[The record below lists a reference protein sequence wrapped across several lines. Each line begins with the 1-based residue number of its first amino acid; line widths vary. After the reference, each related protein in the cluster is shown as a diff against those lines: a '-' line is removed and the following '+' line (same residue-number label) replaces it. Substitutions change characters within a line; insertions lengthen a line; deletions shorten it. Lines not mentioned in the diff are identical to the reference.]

1 MMNESQFNRGS
12 WIALGASFFLIVNVL
27 FVNSY
32 RYTLPTDGWVLDESS
47 LGLAMNLLDLPSS
60 FQAGDLLIS
69 IGDVPV
75 EEITGRPLMA
85 KGTLPDTWRAGGIV
99 QYTIKRGDQ
108 TLTMPMP
115 IGNWNLIALW
125 NGILDDWSN
134 SLIGLLYFLIGAFVF
149 VRRPSNLGAQVL
161 FFLGT
166 VRLVMML
173 ILVIPFTLADFGNTF
188 ALTAVSLLGYYIWGI
203 LLFPTLLLLSL
214 VFPRPKWPF
223 RTHPLLTLAF
233 LYLFEAVIL
242 LFVGG
247 ISAEAGATVGFGLV
261 AVFGLL
267 TVISVIHTLI
277 TERGDAVARAQIM
290 WVGLGVALVAGFQFL
305 ENVIGF
311 FMGGAASG
319 PPWWVN
325 LISAFV
331 YLALPITIAI
341 AILRYRLFDIDV
353 IIRRTLVYGA
363 LTATLALV
371 FFGGVTL
378 LQQVIGRISG
388 TQNSPIAIV
397 ISTLLIAALFTPL
410 RSRIQRYID
419 RRFFRKKYDAART
432 LEAFSSQ
439 VREDVELD
447 QLTSHLLAVVDETM
461 QPETVSVWLMGSSW
475 RSSATGSGKATV
487 NSLPAGKAGRRP

>member
-1 MMNESQFNRGS
+1 MNESRFNRGS
-12 WIALGASFFLIVNVL
+12 WIALGASMFLIVTML
-27 FVNSY
+27 FVNLY
-32 RYTLPTDGWVLDESS
+32 RYTLPTDGWVLDESN
-47 LGLAMNLLDLPSS
+47 LGLATNLLGLPSA

-69 IGDVPV
+69 IGDVPA

-85 KGTLPDTWRAGGIV
+85 KGTLPDTWHAGGNV
-99 QYTIKRGDQ
+99 KYTIQRGDQ

-115 IGNWNLIALW
+115 IGNWSLIALW
-125 NGILDDWSN
+125 NRMLADWSN

-149 VRRPSNLGAQVL
+149 VRRPSNLAAQVL

-166 VRLVMML
+166 VRLVMAL
-173 ILVIPFTLADFGNTF
+173 ILVIPFTLADFGDTF
-188 ALTAVSLLGYYIWGI
+188 ALTAVALLGYYIWGI

-223 RTHPLLTLAF
+223 RTHPLLTLVF
-233 LYLFEAVIL
+233 LYLIEAVIL

-247 ISAEAGATVGFGLV
+247 ISAEAGASVGFGLV

-267 TVISVIHTLI
+267 TVISIIHTLI

-305 ENVIGF
+305 ENVAGF
-311 FMGGAASG
+311 FMGGATGA

-325 LISAFV
+325 LIYLFV
-331 YLALPITIAI
+331 NLALPITVAI

-363 LTATLALV
+363 LTVTLAAV
-371 FFGGVTL
+371 YFGLVTL
-378 LQQVIGRISG
+378 LQALFTAISN
-388 TQNSPIAIV
+388 QNSTISIV

-410 RSRIQRYID
+410 RRRIQRDID
-419 RRFFRKKYDAART
+419 RRFYRKKYDAQKT
-432 LEAFSSQ
+432 LEAFSAQ
-439 VREDVELD
+439 IREDVQLD
-447 QLTSHLLAVVDETM
+447 QLTTHLLAVVEETI
-461 QPETVSVWLMGSSW
+461 QPESVSLWLKPTDH
-475 RSSATGSGKATV
+475 R
-487 NSLPAGKAGRRP
+487 